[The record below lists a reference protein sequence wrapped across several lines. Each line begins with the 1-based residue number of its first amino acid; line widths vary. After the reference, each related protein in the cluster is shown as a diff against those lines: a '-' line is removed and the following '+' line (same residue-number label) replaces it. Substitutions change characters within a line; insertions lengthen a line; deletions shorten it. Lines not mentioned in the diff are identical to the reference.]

1 MTTLSDEAIFA
12 LAAGG
17 VQALKP
23 YEPGKPL
30 AELEREYGISD
41 AVKLASNENPLGMS
55 QKAAKAIVDA
65 AQYAPLYPDGNAYYL
80 KQALVQHLSSVE
92 NAKVK
97 ASQLIVG
104 NGSNELLEIIARSFA
119 GQQDAIMYS
128 QHAFAVYPL
137 VTQAIGA
144 THQMIPAIHW
154 GHDLNAMQQ
163 GITDKTKVIFI
174 ANPNNPTGTYLA
186 ADTLLSFLKAV
197 PKDIIVVVDEA
208 YHEYIN
214 PERRVSALTY
224 INDFENLIVTRTF
237 SKAYGLAGLR
247 IGYCISQGAVANIL
261 NRVRQ
266 PFNVNVLAQSA
277 AEAALSDQ
285 AFIHDS
291 VVMNNAGKKQLYQAF
306 DVMGL
311 NYILSEGNFIAVEV
325 KSSMIEVNERLLK
338 KGVIIRP
345 IEAYQMVGY
354 LRVSIGT
361 KVQNEQ
367 FIQAL
372 TSILSECESIV

>member
-1 MTTLSDEAIFA
+1 MTTLYDDAIFA

-17 VQALKP
+17 VQALNP

-55 QKAAKAIVDA
+55 QKVTKAIIDA
-65 AQYAPLYPDGNAYYL
+65 TQHASLYPDGNAYYL
-80 KQALVQHLSSVE
+80 KQALVQYLSTVE
-92 NAKVK
+92 DAKVK
-97 ASQLIVG
+97 TSQLIVG

-144 THQMIPAIHW
+144 THQRIPAIHW

-163 GITDKTKVIFI
+163 GITDKTKIIFI

-186 ADTLLSFLKAV
+186 SDTLLLFLKAV
-197 PKDIIVVVDEA
+197 PKHIIVVVDEA

-224 INDFENLIVTRTF
+224 LNDFENLIVTRTF

-247 IGYCISQGAVANIL
+247 IGYCISQSAVANIL

-266 PFNVNVLAQSA
+266 PFNVNVMAQSA

-285 AFIHDS
+285 TFIHES
-291 VVMNNAGKKQLYQAF
+291 VVINNAGKKQLYQAF
-306 DVMGL
+306 DTMGL
-311 NYILSEGNFIAVEV
+311 SYILSEGNFIAVEV
-325 KSSMIEVNERLLK
+325 KSPVAEVNERLLT

-345 IEAYQMVGY
+345 IEAYQMPGY
-354 LRVSIGT
+354 LRVSVGT
-361 KVQNEQ
+361 ETQNGQ
-367 FIQAL
+367 FIHAL
-372 TSILSECESIV
+372 TSVLSECESVV